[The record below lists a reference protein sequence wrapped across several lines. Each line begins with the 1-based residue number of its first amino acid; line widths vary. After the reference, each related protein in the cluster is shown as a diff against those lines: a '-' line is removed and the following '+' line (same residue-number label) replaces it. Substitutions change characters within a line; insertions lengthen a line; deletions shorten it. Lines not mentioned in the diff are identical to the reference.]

1 MTTRQSHKRRGKTF
15 ETDILK
21 WLRDR
26 GYKAERLA
34 LAGAKDEGDVVVIN
48 DDFYVVLE
56 AKAPGED
63 GKTNLAGWLR
73 EAETEAANFADA
85 RGISKESVQYLVVIK
100 ARGKGID
107 QAYTVS
113 RLGIEF
119 PEVPTINLKGL
130 LDV

>member
-56 AKAPGED
+56 AKAPGQD
-63 GKTNLAGWLR
+63 GKTNLAGWIK
-73 EAETEAANFADA
+73 EAEVEATNYAKARNIPAD
-85 RGISKESVQYLVVIK
+85 KVHYLVVIK
-100 ARGKGID
+100 ARGKGIEE
-107 QAYTVS
+107 AYTVS
-113 RLGIEF
+113 KLGIEF
-119 PEVPTINLKGL
+119 PPAPIVNLGGFGL
-130 LDV
+130 

>member
-1 MTTRQSHKRRGKTF
+1 MTTPKSHQRRGKTF
-15 ETDILK
+15 ETDLLK

-56 AKAPGED
+56 AKAPGEA
-63 GKTNLAGWLR
+63 GRMNLSGWLK
-73 EAETEAANFADA
+73 EAETEAKNFAAA
-85 RGISKESVQYLVVIK
+85 RGIPVDSVQYLVVIK

-130 LDV
+130 I